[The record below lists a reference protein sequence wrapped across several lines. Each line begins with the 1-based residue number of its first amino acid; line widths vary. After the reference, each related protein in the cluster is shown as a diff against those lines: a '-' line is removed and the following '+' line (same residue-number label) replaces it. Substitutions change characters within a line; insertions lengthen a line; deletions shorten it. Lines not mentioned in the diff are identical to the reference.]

1 MQNYLLF
8 TSFSKRHFLH
18 HYQKMKYLSSHVLRA
33 LQLAIEA
40 HAGQTDKAGRP
51 YIHHPVTVAMI
62 LAKNGFS
69 DLHITAALLHDI
81 VEDTR
86 YTFDDLKRMG
96 FPAEVIEALT
106 QLTHNEEVPYMDY
119 VRAAARNP
127 IARAVKTAD
136 LLHNLDTSR
145 LPHPTDSDLARWDKY
160 REALA
165 LLRDCE

>member
-1 MQNYLLF
+1 
-8 TSFSKRHFLH
+8 
-18 HYQKMKYLSSHVLRA
+18 MKYLSSYVLQA

-40 HAGQTDKAGRP
+40 HAGQTDKAGRS

-86 YTFDDLKRMG
+86 YTFDDLSRMG
-96 FPAEVIEALT
+96 FPDEVVEALRH
-106 QLTHNEEVPYMDY
+106 LTHREDLPYMDY

-127 IARAVKTAD
+127 IARAVKKAD

-145 LPHPTDSDLARWDKY
+145 IPHPTDADLARWDKY

-165 LLRDCE
+165 LLREGE

>member
-1 MQNYLLF
+1 
-8 TSFSKRHFLH
+8 
-18 HYQKMKYLSSHVLRA
+18 MKYLSPYVLRA
-33 LQLAIEA
+33 LQLAIDA

-86 YTFDDLKRMG
+86 CTFDDLNRMG

-106 QLTHNEEVPYMDY
+106 HLTHNEEVPYMDY

-127 IARAVKTAD
+127 IARAVKEAD

-145 LPHPTDSDLARWDKY
+145 IPHPTDSDLARWDKY

-165 LLRDCE
+165 VLHDCE